1 MSTPYRGQWHG
12 KERYFG
18 LHYDLH
24 AGKHDTELGL
34 QATPEQL
41 IPMLRLTNPDF
52 VQTDCKGH
60 PGYTSWFSQTPEASV
75 PPGLTA
81 DALEGWRAATRQLEM
96 PLHCHYSGIWD
107 RAAGEKHPDWTQV
120 DADGTHTGAP
130 FGATKG
136 AATPERVCP
145 RSDYLDKLMIPQ
157 MLELIDRYEVDGFW
171 VDGDLWASQPCYCNR
186 CRAAFTERT
195 GIAEPPHGPEAP
207 HWTEWIT
214 FALDSFY
221 DYVNRYAAAV
231 HAHKPG
237 VLVCSNW
244 LQTFRNP
251 GAPVAATDW
260 ISGDNTWVW
269 GLDAS
274 RCEAR
279 FIATRGKP
287 WDIML
292 WSFYSSHGMG
302 DATSPWTFKPVEM
315 LQQEAA
321 VTLALGGNVQ
331 IYENPGGVRSGQL
344 IPWRMELLGEVAA
357 FVKARRELCQE
368 TETVPQIAV
377 LHSEHHVN
385 QNRGANLMW
394 GVDVAPVQ
402 GAVFSLLEA
411 AYNVDILDEW
421 ALLHRLGEFPVV
433 VAPEQNDM
441 SDEMVAAL
449 KAFVEDGGK
458 LLLSGAGA
466 LARFG
471 EDFLGVEAG
480 AALDAGSY
488 HVPAGDGSAPVYSER
503 WQLLSPL
510 ATEGIGRL
518 GKSSLLDD
526 RLLPGPAWAHHQI
539 GAGAVATVPFDL
551 FRSFDR
557 NRYPRVRQFVSEV
570 VARLAGPLP
579 TRVETPTAVDVI
591 LRRKGDMTLVHLLN
605 RSSGLP
611 NVPTSGGVDEIMPLG
626 PIVIEIDRETTPAS
640 VSLAFEEGEI
650 EWLHAD
656 GVLRVMV
663 KQVRIHAAVVVV
675 EP

>member
-1 MSTPYRGQWHG
+1 
-12 KERYFG
+12 
-18 LHYDLH
+18 
-24 AGKHDTELGL
+24 
-34 QATPEQL
+34 
-41 IPMLRLTNPDF
+41 
-52 VQTDCKGH
+52 
-60 PGYTSWFSQTPEASV
+60 
-75 PPGLTA
+75 
-81 DALEGWRAATRQLEM
+81 
-96 PLHCHYSGIWD
+96 
-107 RAAGEKHPDWTQV
+107 
-120 DADGTHTGAP
+120 
-130 FGATKG
+130 
-136 AATPERVCP
+136 
-145 RSDYLDKLMIPQ
+145 
-157 MLELIDRYEVDGFW
+157 
-171 VDGDLWASQPCYCNR
+171 
-186 CRAAFTERT
+186 
-195 GIAEPPHGPEAP
+195 
-207 HWTEWIT
+207 
-214 FALDSFY
+214 
-221 DYVNRYAAAV
+221 
-231 HAHKPG
+231 
-237 VLVCSNW
+237 
-244 LQTFRNP
+244 
-251 GAPVAATDW
+251 
-260 ISGDNTWVW
+260 
-269 GLDAS
+269 
-274 RCEAR
+274 
-279 FIATRGKP
+279 
-287 WDIML
+287 
-292 WSFYSSHGMG
+292 
-302 DATSPWTFKPVEM
+302 
-315 LQQEAA
+315 
-321 VTLALGGNVQ
+321 
-331 IYENPGGVRSGQL
+331 
-344 IPWRMELLGEVAA
+344 
-357 FVKARRELCQE
+357 
-368 TETVPQIAV
+368 
-377 LHSEHHVN
+377 
-385 QNRGANLMW
+385 
-394 GVDVAPVQ
+394 
-402 GAVFSLLEA
+402 
-411 AYNVDILDEW
+411 
-421 ALLHRLGEFPVV
+421 
-433 VAPEQNDM
+433 
-441 SDEMVAAL
+441 MVAAL